1 MTNTLRLQLPNSLH
15 EQVCRLAE
23 RESISVSQ
31 LVILAV
37 TEKVSALMTQEYL
50 SERAERGSREKFENA
65 MAKVADTE
73 PEEYDKI

>member
-1 MTNTLRLQLPNSLH
+1 MKNTLRLQLPRSLH

-23 RESISVSQ
+23 RESISVNQ
-31 LVILAV
+31 LAMLALA
-37 TEKVSALMTQEYL
+37 EKVSALMTQEYL
-50 SERAERGSREKFENA
+50 AERAERGSRKKFENA

>member
-1 MTNTLRLQLPNSLH
+1 MTNTVSLQLPNSLH

-23 RESISVSQ
+23 RESVPVSQ
-31 LVILAV
+31 IVMLALA
-37 TEKVSALMTQEYL
+37 EKVSALMTQEYL
-50 SERAERGSREKFENA
+50 AERAERGSRKKFKNA

>member
-1 MTNTLRLQLPNSLH
+1 MTNRLSLQLPNSLH

-23 RESISVSQ
+23 QESVSVSH
-31 LVILAV
+31 LVMLALA
-37 TEKVSALMTQEYL
+37 EKVSALMTQEYL
-50 SERAERGSREKFENA
+50 AERAERGSREKFENA

>member
-1 MTNTLRLQLPNSLH
+1 MTNTLSLQLPNSLH

-31 LVILAV
+31 LVMLALA
-37 TEKVSALMTQEYL
+37 EKVSALMNQEYL
-50 SERAERGSREKFENA
+50 AERAERGSREKFENA

-73 PEEYDKI
+73 PEEYDRI